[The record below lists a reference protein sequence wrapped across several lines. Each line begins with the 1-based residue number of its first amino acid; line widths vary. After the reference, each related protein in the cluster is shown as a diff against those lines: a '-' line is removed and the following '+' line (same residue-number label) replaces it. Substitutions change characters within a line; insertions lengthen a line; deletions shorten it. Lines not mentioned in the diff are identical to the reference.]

1 MNILVVYAH
10 NEPTS
15 LTASIKNAG
24 VSTMQSLGHTV
35 VESDL
40 YALGFHPVA
49 GKYDFTTLRPEHFS
63 YLLEQKHATTN
74 DWGYSPDIVSEM
86 QKIQNADLIIFYT
99 PIWWF
104 SVPAIMKGW
113 FDRVL
118 NMGFAW
124 DGGKIYEAGLLRGK
138 QSMIVGLAGGPEEYY
153 QPLGKHRA
161 TLRQILHP
169 IHHGTLAFC
178 GLDVL
183 EPFLVYSSM
192 SKTPE
197 EYTALIETHRTF
209 IAQAL
214 TTPRFLSRY

>member
-1 MNILVVYAH
+1 MTLLLCVRH
-10 NEPTS
+10 
-15 LTASIKNAG
+15 AS
-24 VSTMQSLGHTV
+24 
-35 VESDL
+35 D
-40 YALGFHPVA
+40 
-49 GKYDFTTLRPEHFS
+49 
-63 YLLEQKHATTN
+63 N

-86 QKIQNADLIIFYT
+86 QKIQAADLIIFYT

-138 QSMIVGLAGGPEEYY
+138 QAMIVGLAGGPEEYY

-161 TLRQILHP
+161 TLKQILHP
-169 IHHGTLAFC
+169 IHHGTFAFC

-192 SKTPE
+192 SKTPQ
-197 EYTALIETHRTF
+197 EYSAIIESHRGFVT
-209 IAQAL
+209 QAV
-214 TTPRFLSRY
+214 TNPRFLSKY